1 MIIQRYFFLICSVL
15 AAINVQSQINELT
28 VEVRDNTASTLMEF
42 ANIFIVQCSCG
53 GTTERAGIF
62 KINLEENEYSIITS
76 MIGYENDTTTIFLN
90 EKKLIK
96 VKLSPTGYLLE
107 NIMVTGEQSKDNIN
121 RTVMGVQRL
130 SSEKMRLLPTA
141 AGEVDVLSS
150 LSMLAGVGSAG
161 EASNGL
167 SVRGGSLDQNLVL
180 MDYAPIFNPT
190 HLFGLFSIFTPEAVG
205 SVDLYRSN
213 MPSRYGGR
221 ISSVVDVKVKD
232 PNAEQLNLSGGI
244 GFASTRFSL
253 ETPIIKN
260 KLTILAS
267 TRFFYND
274 FLFSAIDEL
283 KNTKANFI
291 DGTIKLKYLPNEKNS
306 FFFTGFFS
314 NDFYQLD
321 ISSKINSITSSSNQY
336 DYTTI
341 NGTLNWLHTIGTKAS
356 IRTTLVN
363 SDYSPKILFPQEGNK
378 NVITYESRIQYRSLQ
393 SEFAKEINVNWK
405 YLTGI
410 QIDQT
415 ILSPGALL
423 PGTAEGIEE
432 KKLANENGLELS
444 SFANVDWVPS
454 EKVSLS
460 LGLRY
465 TRFILL
471 GAYEEAQYDGLE
483 SEEIVSINSFSKGE
497 VVKTYGGL
505 EPRFGARWKIAASTS
520 IKGSYSLTRQYL
532 QNIYNSTT
540 PLPTSRWK
548 TSDKY
553 ITPQVG
559 QTYSLGIYQNLKND
573 NVSISLEGYYRSIE
587 NVLDFKSGADF
598 FLEKFIEK
606 DVVQGKGKTYG
617 LEFSFA
623 KPKGK
628 INGWFNY
635 TWSKSLRKFEAIE
648 LKNRINNNN
657 WFNSDFDRPHV
668 FNGTINIEY
677 NEFNTFS
684 FNFIY
689 QTGKPYTIPNAIFA
703 VNSVAV
709 PIYLER
715 NNSRLPD
722 YHRLD
727 FSWRIHNITTK
738 KQKRWKGDWIVTVY
752 NLYGRNNAYNKYF
765 KAKQAGGLTNVTQ
778 GALGAY
784 QVSIFNSALVSLT
797 YSFKFQ

>member
-107 NIMVTGEQSKDNIN
+107 NITVTGEQSKDNIN

-363 SDYSPKILFPQEGNK
+363 SDYSPKILFPQEGNN

-405 YLTGI
+405 YLT
-410 QIDQT
+410 
-415 ILSPGALL
+415 
-423 PGTAEGIEE
+423 
-432 KKLANENGLELS
+432 
-444 SFANVDWVPS
+444 
-454 EKVSLS
+454 
-460 LGLRY
+460 
-465 TRFILL
+465 
-471 GAYEEAQYDGLE
+471 
-483 SEEIVSINSFSKGE
+483 
-497 VVKTYGGL
+497 
-505 EPRFGARWKIAASTS
+505 
-520 IKGSYSLTRQYL
+520 
-532 QNIYNSTT
+532 
-540 PLPTSRWK
+540 
-548 TSDKY
+548 
-553 ITPQVG
+553 
-559 QTYSLGIYQNLKND
+559 
-573 NVSISLEGYYRSIE
+573 
-587 NVLDFKSGADF
+587 
-598 FLEKFIEK
+598 
-606 DVVQGKGKTYG
+606 
-617 LEFSFA
+617 
-623 KPKGK
+623 
-628 INGWFNY
+628 
-635 TWSKSLRKFEAIE
+635 
-648 LKNRINNNN
+648 
-657 WFNSDFDRPHV
+657 
-668 FNGTINIEY
+668 
-677 NEFNTFS
+677 
-684 FNFIY
+684 
-689 QTGKPYTIPNAIFA
+689 
-703 VNSVAV
+703 
-709 PIYLER
+709 
-715 NNSRLPD
+715 
-722 YHRLD
+722 
-727 FSWRIHNITTK
+727 
-738 KQKRWKGDWIVTVY
+738 
-752 NLYGRNNAYNKYF
+752 
-765 KAKQAGGLTNVTQ
+765 
-778 GALGAY
+778 
-784 QVSIFNSALVSLT
+784 
-797 YSFKFQ
+797 

>member
-1 MIIQRYFFLICSVL
+1 MKLKIILLICNLFVG
-15 AAINVQSQINELT
+15 IFVQAQEYELKI
-28 VEVRDNTASTLMEF
+28 EVKDNSTSTEIEF
-42 ANIFIVQCSCG
+42 ANIFITPCSCG
-53 GTTERAGIF
+53 GTTGREGIF
-62 KINLEENEYSIITS
+62 KINLEEQEYQIVTS
-76 MIGYENDTTTIFLN
+76 MIGFESDTTLFFLN
-90 EKKLIK
+90 KNSAVEVNLN
-96 VKLSPTGYLLE
+96 PTGYQLE
-107 NIMVTGEQSKDNIN
+107 NITVTSERTKDNIN
-121 RTVMGVQRL
+121 RTIMGVQQL
-130 SSEKMRLLPTA
+130 SSEKMKFLPTA
-141 AGEVDVLSS
+141 IGEVDVLSS

-180 MDYAPIFNPT
+180 MDYAPVFNPT

-232 PNAEQLNLSGGI
+232 PNAEQFNLSGGI
-244 GFASTRFSL
+244 GFASTRLSA
-253 ETPIIKN
+253 EAPIIKN
-260 KLTILAS
+260 KLTVLAS

-274 FLFSAIDEL
+274 FLFPQIEKL

-291 DGTIKLKYLPNEKNS
+291 DGTIKLKYLANQKNS
-306 FFFTGFFS
+306 FFLTGFYS
-314 NDFYQLD
+314 HDFYQLD
-321 ISSKINSITSSSNQY
+321 ISSKINSITATSNQY
-336 DYTTI
+336 DYTTL
-341 NGTLNWLHTIGTKAS
+341 NGTLNWLHTVGTS
-356 IRTTLVN
+356 GFLRTTLVS
-363 SDYSPKILFPQEGNK
+363 SDYAPEIRFPQEASN
-378 NVITYESRIQYRSLQ
+378 NVITYQSRIQYRSLQ
-393 SEFAKEINVNWK
+393 TEFSKEQNAYWK
-405 YLTGI
+405 YSAGL
-410 QIDQT
+410 QADQT
-415 ILSPGALL
+415 TLSPGSLL
-423 PGTAEGIEE
+423 PGNTEGIVEIN
-432 KKLANENGLELS
+432 LAKENSLELS
-444 SFANVDWVPS
+444 SFANVEWTPS

-465 TRFILL
+465 THFLLL
-471 GAYEEAQYDGLE
+471 GAFEEAQYDGIE

-505 EPRFGARWKIAASTS
+505 EPRFGARWKIAANTS

-548 TSDKY
+548 TSDRY
-553 ITPQVG
+553 IAPQTG
-559 QTYSLGIYQNLKND
+559 QTYSLGVYQNLKD
-573 NVSISLEGYYRSIE
+573 NKIAISLEGYYRTIE

-598 FLEKFIEK
+598 FLEEFIEK

-617 LEFSFA
+617 LEFSFE

-628 INGWFNY
+628 VNGWFNY
-635 TWSKSLRKFEAIE
+635 TWSRSLRKFDAIE
-648 LKNRINNNN
+648 IRNRINNNK

-668 FNGTINIEY
+668 FNGTLNIEL

-684 FNFIY
+684 FNFVY
-689 QTGKPYTIPNAIFA
+689 QTGKPYTIPNSTFA
-703 VNSVAV
+703 VNNIPV

-738 KQKRWKGDWIVTVY
+738 KRKRWKGDWIVTIY
-752 NLYGRNNAYNKYF
+752 NLYGRNNAYNRYF
-765 KAKQAGGLTNVTQ
+765 AAKQSGPVAVVTQ
-778 GALGAY
+778 AAIGAY
-784 QVSIFNSALVSLT
+784 QVSIFNSTVASLT
-797 YSFKFQ
+797 YSFKFK